1 MAETLEG
8 KLDAAGFRFAIVA
21 SRFNAT
27 VVERLL
33 AGALDALARAGARA
47 EDITVVRVPGSLEL
61 PLVARRL
68 AASGRWHAII
78 CLGAIIRGET
88 PHFDYVAAEASSGI
102 ARCSYETGVPVIY
115 GVLTTDTVEQAMDRA
130 GLKAGNKGYDAALAA
145 AEMASLM
152 RELDRLLARAQQ
164 K

>member
-8 KLDAAGFRFAIVA
+8 KLDARGFRFAIVA

-47 EDITVVRVPGSLEL
+47 EDITIVRVPGSLEL

-68 AASGRWHAII
+68 AASGHWHAII

-130 GLKAGNKGYDAALAA
+130 GLKGGNKGYDAALAA

-152 RELDRLLARAQQ
+152 REIDKLLARAQQ
-164 K
+164 R

>member
-68 AASGRWHAII
+68 AASGHWHAII

-130 GLKAGNKGYDAALAA
+130 GLKGGNKGYDAALAA

-152 RELDRLLARAQQ
+152 REIDKLLARAQQ
-164 K
+164 R